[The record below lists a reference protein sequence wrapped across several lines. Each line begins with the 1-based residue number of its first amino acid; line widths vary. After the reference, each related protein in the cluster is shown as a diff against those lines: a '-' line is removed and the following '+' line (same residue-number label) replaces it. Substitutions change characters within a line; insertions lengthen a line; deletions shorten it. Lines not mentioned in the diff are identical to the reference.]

1 MQRRKFLSSSI
12 LATAAASAVATCA
25 PDLLARPQDSA
36 ASGKRDFYQ
45 LRRYQ
50 LVAGPER
57 KLADDYFRDALVP
70 ALNRMEITPVGVFN
84 VTIGPETPVMYVLI
98 PSASVERL
106 VTIDDR
112 LLKDDAYMKAADAFL
127 NAPAKQPAFLR
138 MESSLMQ
145 AYEKMPKI
153 TLPPVSVSKSP
164 RVFELRT
171 YESGTIQDHWRKIE
185 QMSSGEGDIFSK
197 AGIPQVFYGDT
208 LIGPRLPNLTYMLCF
223 NSLAERDAKWDAF
236 RNAPEW
242 KALSTNPRYAF
253 EDIVSNI
260 TNIMLAPTAY
270 SQI

>member
-1 MQRRKFLSSSI
+1 MERRKFIASS
-12 LATAAASAVATCA
+12 LAATAVAITTSWASARGAQETGG
-25 PDLLARPQDSA
+25 PN
-36 ASGKRDFYQ
+36 KREFYQ

-50 LVAGPER
+50 LANGPQR

-70 ALNRMEITPVGVFN
+70 SLNRMEISPVGVFN

-98 PSASVERL
+98 PSMSVERL
-106 VTIDDR
+106 VTVDDR
-112 LLKDDAYMKAADAFL
+112 LTKDDEYMKAAAPFL
-127 NAPAKQPAFLR
+127 SAPAKEPAYAR

-153 TLPPVSVSKSP
+153 TLPAASASKSP

-171 YESGTIQDHWRKIE
+171 YESPSDQDHWRKIE
-185 QMSSGEGDIFSK
+185 QMSSGEGDIFTK

-208 LIGPRLPNLTYMLCF
+208 LVGPRLPNLTYMLCF

-236 RNAPEW
+236 RSSSEW
-242 KALSTNPRYAF
+242 KALSTNPHFAF

-260 TNIMLAPTAY
+260 TNSMLAPTAY

>member
-1 MQRRKFLSSSI
+1 MDRRKFLASS
-12 LATAAASAVATCA
+12 LAASAAAIAAA
-25 PDLLARPQDSA
+25 PVLAQESA
-36 ASGKRDFYQ
+36 ASAKREFYE

-50 LVAGPER
+50 LAAGPQR

-70 ALNRMEITPVGVFN
+70 ALNRMELSPVGVFN
-84 VTIGPETPVMYVLI
+84 VTIGPETPVTYVLI
-98 PSASVERL
+98 PSLSVERL
-106 VTIDDR
+106 ATVEDR
-112 LLKDDAYMKAADAFL
+112 LLKDDEYVKAAAPFL
-127 NAPAKQPAFLR
+127 DAPAKQPAYAR
-138 MESSLMQ
+138 MESSLLQ

-153 TLPPVSVSKSP
+153 TLPAASTSKSP

-171 YESGTIQDHWRKIE
+171 YESPTNQDHWRKIE
-185 QMSSGEGDIFSK
+185 QMSSGEGDIFTK

-223 NSLAERDAKWDAF
+223 NNLAERDAKWDAF
-236 RNAPEW
+236 RSSPEW

-260 TNIMLAPTAY
+260 TNIMLGPTAY

>member
-1 MQRRKFLSSSI
+1 MERRKFLSSS
-12 LATAAASAVATCA
+12 LAAAVIAAVTS
-25 PDLLARPQDSA
+25 PELLARPQESA
-36 ASGKRDFYQ
+36 AAGKREFYQ

-50 LVAGPER
+50 LVAGPQR

-70 ALNRMEITPVGVFN
+70 ALNRMEFSPVGVFN
-84 VTIGPETPVMYVLI
+84 VTIGPETPVTYVLI
-98 PSASVERL
+98 PSMSVERL
-106 VTIDDR
+106 VTVDDR
-112 LLKDDAYMKAADAFL
+112 LLKDDVYMKAGDAFL
-127 NAPAKQPAFLR
+127 NAPAKQPAYQRL
-138 MESSLMQ
+138 ESSLLQ

-171 YESGTIQDHWRKIE
+171 YESPSNQDHWRKIE
-185 QMSSGEGDIFSK
+185 QMSSGEGDIFTK

-208 LIGPRLPNLTYMLCF
+208 LVGPRLPNLTYMLCF
-223 NSLAERDAKWDAF
+223 NSLSERDAKWDAF
-236 RNAPEW
+236 RNSPEW

-260 TNIMLAPTAY
+260 TNIMLGPTAY

>member
-1 MQRRKFLSSSI
+1 MERRKFLGSS
-12 LATAAASAVATCA
+12 LAASAA
-25 PDLLARPQDSA
+25 LAVTASEVLAGGRQDAGGSA
-36 ASGKRDFYQ
+36 GRREFYQ

-50 LVAGPER
+50 LSNGPQR

-70 ALNRMEITPVGVFN
+70 ALNRMEFNPIGVFN

-98 PSASVERL
+98 PSMSVERL
-106 VTIDDR
+106 VMVDDR
-112 LLKDDAYMKAADAFL
+112 LLKDDEYSKAAAPFL
-127 NAPAKQPAFLR
+127 NAPAKEPAYAR

-153 TLPPVSVSKSP
+153 TLPPVSTSKSP

-171 YESGTIQDHWRKIE
+171 YESPSNQDHWRKIE
-185 QMSSGEGDIFSK
+185 QMSSGEGDIFTK

-223 NSLAERDAKWDAF
+223 NSLSERDAKWDAF
-236 RNAPEW
+236 RNSPEW
-242 KALSTNPRYAF
+242 KTLSTNPRYAF